1 MFGASGKGL
10 FWLGTAPV
18 CIQYLFKSSN
28 LVQEI
33 EFRGR
38 NKASQSVFFIF
49 FLCYYLPRI
58 SLLDKTYI
66 ELKAKNCLHLCFDWK
81 NFFRGQA
88 ESHCNS

>member
-1 MFGASGKGL
+1 MLTRKCLFGASGKGL

-38 NKASQSVFFIF
+38 NKASQSVFFIIF
-49 FLCYYLPRI
+49 FM
-58 SLLDKTYI
+58 LLSTKNLTSGQDLYRTEGQ
-66 ELKAKNCLHLCFDWK
+66 ELLAFM
-81 NFFRGQA
+81 F
-88 ESHCNS
+88 